1 MRWVLAGLLIL
12 LVFLQYRLWLA
23 EGGIAEALRLSDRI
37 AREEALNSELE
48 ARNALLERQV
58 LELQTG
64 DKVIEQRAREQL
76 GLIREDEVYF
86 QFVDPAETPE
96 SRDKNHD

>member
-37 AREEALNSELE
+37 AREEALNAELE
-48 ARNALLERQV
+48 ARTALLERQV

>member
-1 MRWVLAGLLIL
+1 MRWVLGGLIIL

-23 EGGIAEALRLSDRI
+23 EGGIAEALRLRDRI
-37 AREEALNSELE
+37 AREQALNSELE
-48 ARNALLERQV
+48 ARNAVLERQV

-64 DKVIEQRAREQL
+64 QKVIEQRAREQL

-86 QFVDPAETPE
+86 QFVDPAADNAQ
-96 SRDKNHD
+96 RDDRND

>member
-37 AREEALNSELE
+37 AREEALNAELE